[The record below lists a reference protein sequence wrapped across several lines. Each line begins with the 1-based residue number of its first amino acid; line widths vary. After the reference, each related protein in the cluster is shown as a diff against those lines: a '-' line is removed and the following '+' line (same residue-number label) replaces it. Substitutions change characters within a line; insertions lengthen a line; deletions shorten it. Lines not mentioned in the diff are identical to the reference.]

1 VHTAHGW
8 RLGVESEWAWRVNG
22 AIMMLLCLRGR
33 RKVEERRV
41 PNTEEEGSTK
51 RYLSPCLRVNALFF
65 DICIVPIFNIVYLWM
80 ERKDVNSLGFK
91 AK

>member
-1 VHTAHGW
+1 
-8 RLGVESEWAWRVNG
+8 VNG
-22 AIMMLLCLRGR
+22 AIMMLLCLWGR

-41 PNTEEEGSTK
+41 LNTEEGSTK